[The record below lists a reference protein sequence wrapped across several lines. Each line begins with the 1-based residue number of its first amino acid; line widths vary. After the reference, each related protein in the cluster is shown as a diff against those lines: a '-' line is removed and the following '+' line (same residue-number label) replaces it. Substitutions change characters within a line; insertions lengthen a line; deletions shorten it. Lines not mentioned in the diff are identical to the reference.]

1 MKRGARA
8 RGLMAL
14 LLLLCSIGFLAAPA
28 NAETQLSQ
36 TRRRL
41 AAVRAQLRS
50 SRSTDSQLRA
60 TIAGLGGNLNA
71 TRSRLSSAESSL
83 DRLSAMIAGQERR
96 LADLAAARGRRSNLV
111 DKRARAMYIM
121 GPGMGAESLL
131 ASRTLSD
138 FVARSTSL
146 SYALRFDQT
155 VMEDLS
161 RIADQARKARA
172 ALAAQRSAVTN
183 VRRAIAERAAE
194 IADILETK
202 QVAELALAGK
212 ISDFQDEVRAL
223 EAEQAR
229 ILALIRSRASYSTGR
244 VSRRGFI
251 WPVHGPIT
259 SPYGPRNGGF
269 HTGMDIGCRT
279 GTPIVAA
286 KAGRVIAAE
295 WGGGYG
301 EMVIIDHGNGVSTL
315 YAHNSHLYVHQGQS
329 VRRGQHISACGSTGH
344 ATGPHCHFEVRIN
357 GQYTNPRPFLP

>member
-1 MKRGARA
+1 MKRGART
-8 RGLMAL
+8 RGLLAL

-50 SRSTDSQLRA
+50 SRSTDVSLLA
-60 TIAGLGGNLNA
+60 VIGGLAGNLNA
-71 TRSRLSSAESSL
+71 TRARLTAAETSL
-83 DRLSAMIAGQERR
+83 DRISAMIAGQERQ
-96 LADLAAARGRRSNLV
+96 LADLAAARGRRAKLV
-111 DKRARAMYIM
+111 DQRARAMYIM
-121 GPGMGAESLL
+121 GPGMGADSLL
-131 ASRTLSD
+131 ASRTLNE
-138 FVARSTSL
+138 FVDRSTSL

-161 RIADQARKARA
+161 RIADQSRKARA
-172 ALAAQRSAVTN
+172 ALAAQQNAIAN

-194 IADILETK
+194 IADILQTK
-202 QVAELALAGK
+202 QLAETALSAK
-212 ISDFQDEVRAL
+212 ISDYQDEVRSL

-229 ILALIRSRASYSTGR
+229 ILEIIRSRASHGNGR

-269 HTGMDIGCRT
+269 HTGIDIGCRT
-279 GTPIVAA
+279 GTTIVAA
-286 KAGRVIAAE
+286 KAGRVISAE

-301 EMVIIDHGNGVSTL
+301 NMVIIDHGNGVSTL
-315 YAHNSHLYVHQGQS
+315 YAHNSRLYVSQGQS
-329 VRRGQHISACGSTGH
+329 VRRGQRISACGETGH